1 MQRCRPTMYHRYV
14 INISVMN
21 EPTIYEQIGGEPT
34 LRRLVEHFYRR
45 VEDDPLL
52 RPMFPPDMQPGK
64 QYQLLFLVQLFGG
77 PPTYNQQRGHPRLR
91 MRHKPF
97 SIGQRERDVWL
108 GHMLAALAETG
119 IQEPAYSAMRS
130 YFERAATA
138 MINRIESV

>member
-1 MQRCRPTMYHRYV
+1 MYYPYPT
-14 INISVMN
+14 NISVMT

-52 RPMFPPDMQPGK
+52 RPMFPSDLQPGK

-91 MRHKPF
+91 MRHQPF

-108 GHMLAALAETG
+108 GHMLAALDETG
-119 IQEPAYSAMRS
+119 IQEPAYSAMLA

-138 MINRIESV
+138 MINRIEPV